1 MMTKK
6 RFTVVYKKTE
16 YYIDADYCMEHYA
29 NNRLSF
35 FTGKEEYFDMT
46 MNPLVASFPLNKSVI
61 AHVLNNTNWK
71 RYDK

>member
-1 MMTKK
+1 MTPKK
-6 RFTVVYKKTE
+6 RYTVIYKNTAW
-16 YYIDADYCMEHYA
+16 YIDADYCVEHYE

-61 AHVLNNTNWK
+61 SKIIKN
-71 RYDK
+71 

>member
-1 MMTKK
+1 MITKK

-46 MNPLVASFPLNKSVI
+46 MNSLVASFPLNKSVI
-61 AHVLNNTNWK
+61 SKIVKNN
-71 RYDK
+71 